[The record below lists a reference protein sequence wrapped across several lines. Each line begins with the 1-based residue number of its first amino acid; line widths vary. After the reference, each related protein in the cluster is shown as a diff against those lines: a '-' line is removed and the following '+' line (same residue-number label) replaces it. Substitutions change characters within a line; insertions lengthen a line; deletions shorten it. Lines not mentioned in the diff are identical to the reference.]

1 MNSSK
6 KPQIAVRAIITNSE
20 RKILILKRA
29 NTSYGNGCWN
39 LPGGK
44 IDFGETAE
52 QAIIKEIKEEIN
64 LDCSSA
70 QFLFYLDNL
79 PNEMADL
86 HFVTLFFECKCTGG
100 IKLNPES
107 SDYRWI
113 DSSELPKYDLV
124 FENDLAIE
132 KSRNINN

>member
-29 NTSYGNGCWN
+29 NTSYGNSCWN

-52 QAIIKEIKEEIN
+52 HAIKKELKEEIN
-64 LDCSSA
+64 LDCHSSK
-70 QFLFYLDNL
+70 FLFYLDNL
-79 PNEMADL
+79 PNEMTDL
-86 HFVTLFFECKCTGG
+86 HFVTLFFECKCSGK
-100 IKLNPES
+100 IKLNSES
-107 SDYRWI
+107 SDYKWI
-113 DSSELPKYDLV
+113 DSGELTKYDLV
-124 FENDLAIE
+124 FENDVAI
-132 KSRNINN
+132 SNYVT